1 MSHVPFTT
9 LLNKI
14 IQQRGDPPLI
24 YEILIEQTNNNECLF
39 HVNLQYNNYI
49 IMNSG
54 KDKENVKQKVA
65 QNLYNA
71 LINESK
77 ETNQNVQP
85 NSIGKNFKKLNEIC
99 TQNKIEYPKYT
110 VLRVKTS
117 SKNSTY
123 IAICFINDIKRIGIG
138 NTIKTAMDF
147 AAIKTINSLLQKD
160 KKCEVN
166 LINSLEH
173 LHVTIQESLI
183 NDPKPSTSGQITK
196 PNINSRFKN
205 INPYKIKR
213 NNTSTTSPFSGK
225 SFKKCFKCGYRP
237 PNQYNKF

>member
-9 LLNKI
+9 LLNKM

-39 HVNLQYNNYI
+39 YVNLQYKNYI

-77 ETNQNVQP
+77 GTNKNVQR
-85 NSIGKNFKKLNEIC
+85 NSVSKNCKKLNEIC
-99 TQNKIEYPKYT
+99 TQNKFEYPRYT
-110 VLRVKTS
+110 VLRIKTS
-117 SKNSTY
+117 SKDSTY
-123 IAICFINDIKRIGIG
+123 IAICFINDIKQIGIA
-138 NTIKTAMDF
+138 NSIETAKDF
-147 AAIKTINSLLQKD
+147 AAINMINSLSHKD
-160 KKCEVN
+160 EKCDLS

-173 LHVTIQESLI
+173 LHVTIQ
-183 NDPKPSTSGQITK
+183 Q
-196 PNINSRFKN
+196 
-205 INPYKIKR
+205 
-213 NNTSTTSPFSGK
+213 
-225 SFKKCFKCGYRP
+225 SF
-237 PNQYNKF
+237 